1 MNVHSESCGVV
12 LLNTLD
18 ELLVC
23 RTTGRGRWDL
33 PKGTRDAEE
42 LSIDAAVRE
51 LEEETSLYI
60 DGTLLV
66 HVGEFDYLPTKRL
79 HLFGVLV
86 QKHAVDLLLLK
97 CRTTFVDIA
106 TGNRLPEVDAYA
118 WQPIADLPSWC
129 GPNLARVLHQV
140 NWECLRDGPVLTH
153 VAYSRASPSDGLQ
166 LGRQ

>member
-1 MNVHSESCGVV
+1 MNIQAESCGVI

-33 PKGTRDAEE
+33 PKGTRGPEE
-42 LSIDAAVRE
+42 PSLDAAVRE
-51 LEEETSLYI
+51 LEEETSLCI
-60 DGTLLV
+60 DGTLLAPL
-66 HVGEFDYLPTKRL
+66 GEFDYLPTKRL

-86 QKHAVDLLLLK
+86 QKHAVDLLALG
-97 CRTTFVDIA
+97 CRTTFVDVA
-106 TGNRLPEVDAYA
+106 TGVRLPEVDAYA

-140 NWECLRDGPVLTH
+140 NWKGLRGGPVLTH
-153 VAYSRASPSDGLQ
+153 VGYRRASD
-166 LGRQ
+166 

>member
-1 MNVHSESCGVV
+1 MNVHAESCGVV

-33 PKGTRDAEE
+33 PKGAREAGEP
-42 LSIDAAVRE
+42 SIDAAVRE
-51 LEEETSLYI
+51 LEEETSLCV

-66 HVGEFDYLPTKRL
+66 SMGEFDYLPTKRL

-86 QKHAVDLLLLK
+86 QKHAVDLSLLR
-97 CRTTFVDIA
+97 CRTTFVDVA
-106 TGNRLPEVDAYA
+106 TGTILPEVDAYA

-129 GPNLARVLHQV
+129 GPNLTRVLNQV
-140 NWECLRDGPVLTH
+140 DWKRLRSGPVLKH
-153 VAYSRASPSDGLQ
+153 LGHSRDPE
-166 LGRQ
+166 

>member
-1 MNVHSESCGVV
+1 MIGRAMSAPAESCGVV

-33 PKGTRDAEE
+33 PKGSREVGE
-42 LSIDAAVRE
+42 PSIDAAVRE
-51 LEEETSLYI
+51 LEEETSLCI

-66 HVGEFDYLPTKRL
+66 PVGEFDYLPTKRL

-86 QKHAVDLLLLK
+86 PKHAVDLRLLR
-97 CRTTFVDIA
+97 CRTTFLDHA
-106 TGNRLPEVDAYA
+106 TGLSLPEVDAYA

-129 GPNLARVLHQV
+129 GPNLSRVLRQV
-140 NWECLRDGPVLTH
+140 DWKRLHSGPVLTH
-153 VAYSRASPSDGLQ
+153 VGYSRASE
-166 LGRQ
+166 